1 MRIERCHDS
10 NSDANGIKTRWA
22 RELVVESMRTKTKIE
37 LNQVVSNV
45 LDWFTTIEQPSG
57 FGGPVVHY
65 WDDSLSFIGPGT
77 DWRYEGLI
85 TGLIELEKNTK
96 DIHYLEYARACGE
109 YILQNQYEDGMF
121 NDSAFEANPAMGFI
135 STIHECAVD
144 IALVRLGMRLEKN
157 QEGEGRLFIEA
168 AKKNIDQVL
177 IPRFWNEEKKS
188 FQQYEKGQSDNA
200 PNLFVPNKIATACEA
215 LLLLKEATGEKKYAQ
230 YAVHAGEMILSLQA
244 NEKPF
249 AGGIYQS
256 NDTEQ
261 IITFYTA
268 RCILPL
274 HALYLKTKDQRFKNA
289 AKKAAQFIV
298 SQQLEDGSF
307 AFGYHRGKQTRYPVF
322 GAGMGDIL
330 RALDE
335 VGGFEAH
342 VKKGMAFLLSL
353 QQPTGGFASFVGLGA
368 SETASFVASW
378 KDHLSVAGWSD
389 KAFRFFAEKT
399 KGKIP
404 PANTRA
410 AFTVTC
416 EDGTLT
422 ETRNE
427 WNVHGKTTLHFGKNE
442 AFTGGDPLGLKRVT
456 YALARGPKTPFTRM
470 GRFLGKIVGSR

>member
-1 MRIERCHDS
+1 M
-10 NSDANGIKTRWA
+10 
-22 RELVVESMRTKTKIE
+22 VESMRTKTKIE

-45 LDWFTTIEQPSG
+45 LDWFATIERPRG

-85 TGLIELEKNTK
+85 AGLLALEKNTRNS
-96 DIHYLEYARACGE
+96 HYLEYAHACGE
-109 YILQNQYEDGMF
+109 YILQNQREDGTF
-121 NDSAFEANPAMGFI
+121 NDSAFEANPSMGYV
-135 STIHECAVD
+135 SQIHESAVD
-144 IALVRLGMRLEKN
+144 IALVQLGMRLEKN
-157 QEGEGRLFIEA
+157 QKGEGQPFIEA
-168 AKKNIDQVL
+168 AKKNIDHVL
-177 IPRFWNEEKKS
+177 IARFWNGEKKS

-215 LLLLKEATGEKKYAQ
+215 LLLLAEATGEKKYAE

-244 NEKPF
+244 KEKPF

-256 NDTEQ
+256 NDQEQ

-268 RCILPL
+268 RCIPPLLAL
-274 HALYLKTKDQRFKNA
+274 HAQTNDVRFKNA
-289 AKKAAQFIV
+289 AKKAAQFIA
-298 SQQLEDGSF
+298 SQQLDDGSF
-307 AFGYHRGKQTRYPVF
+307 AFGYHHGKQTRYPIF
-322 GAGMGDIL
+322 GAGTGDIV
-330 RALDE
+330 RALDDVE
-335 VGGFEAH
+335 GFETS
-342 VKKGMAFLLSL
+342 VKKGMTFLLSL

-368 SETASFVASW
+368 SETTSFVASW
-378 KDHLSVAGWSD
+378 KDHLSVAGWND

-404 PANTRA
+404 PANTHA

-427 WNVHGKTTLHFGKNE
+427 WNVHGKTNLHFGKN
-442 AFTGGDPLGLKRVT
+442 ATFAGGDLLGLKRLT
-456 YALARGPKTPFTRM
+456 YALARGPKTPLTRV
-470 GRFLGKIVGSR
+470 GQFLGKIVGSR